1 MDTVTLDGVEYVKA
15 AVAAKQFRYTADYI
29 GQLCRGKKVDARL
42 VGRTWFVNIQ
52 SIKDHKKARHQKS
65 SEPVM
70 TELGSTTNVVV
81 PSKNIRKISVIAPI
95 KAATRKRISEQGS
108 RTATERRLRVRYE
121 LDDENLIPTLHRKET
136 KPPRTIHIEHVDA
149 KHLSIGGTRKTTSFE
164 AEALPDVALSGKLA
178 VLDYPEEDLDEGEE
192 INEDT
197 LTDTEYLVDEEQ
209 NSFISK
215 VISDKR
221 GIETDTTKNK
231 KNIKSKHLV
240 PEVMNEDVEEV
251 VVSAVPGRITIKN
264 MPVPL
269 SFTPTMVKQPPRVE
283 RVSTIV
289 LISPLIAT
297 ILSVLCALALLLASN
312 AITVSDSGY
321 QMKIAFSLTNLLA
334 LLQQ

>member
-52 SIKDHKKARHQKS
+52 SIKDHKKARHQKPP
-65 SEPVM
+65 EPVVKGF
-70 TELGSTTNVVV
+70 ESTTTDVV
-81 PSKNIRKISVIAPI
+81 PRKNVRRISVIAPI
-95 KAATRKRISEQGS
+95 KAATRKHISEQGS

-149 KHLSIGGTRKTTSFE
+149 KHLSIGGTRKTTNFE

-178 VLDYPEEDLDEGEE
+178 VLDYPDEDISEGEE
-192 INEDT
+192 IAKDALIN
-197 LTDTEYLVDEEQ
+197 TEHLVDEKQ
-209 NSFISK
+209 NSFILK
-215 VISDKR
+215 AISDKR
-221 GIETDTTKNK
+221 GIEADTTKNK
-231 KNIKSKHLV
+231 KGIKSKHLI

-251 VVSAVPGRITIKN
+251 AVSAVPGRITIKN

-297 ILSVLCALALLLASN
+297 ILSVLCALSLLLASN
-312 AITVSDSGY
+312 AITVSDSDY
-321 QMKIAFSLTNLLA
+321 QMKITFSLTNLLE
-334 LLQQ
+334 LLQR